1 MLQVVD
7 TVSGPQTRLAQAAAA
22 ASDALRPCLTHA
34 LKQYEP
40 KPGQAQVHVTLTVL
54 LFNKANMP

>member
-1 MLQVVD
+1 M
-7 TVSGPQTRLAQAAAA
+7 
-22 ASDALRPCLTHA
+22 HWN

-54 LFNKANMP
+54 LFNKGNMPESVIQHVNEYLTEFLLIKDY